1 MKQLIGLYKCHP
13 ESSCSLETAAVNS
26 CPEWWTK
33 RISKLRDF
41 LRRSEPTKNRKQT
54 LRLPWNH
61 VSQHWHSPSA
71 VHSYGGEDLY
81 PPPLCTELPATAPG
95 STTRQIRAALLSH
108 QKMELMRLGNSQG
121 CIYYLK
127 FCIAALC
134 SEKWFL
140 HLSYPCLSSVQWD
153 HAGWATTYKSE
164 HETRVCFLKGSIAAR
179 KECSSSQHRRKR
191 LWDTH
196 WNSNAL
202 RDIIEFS
209 LIPFQST
216 IFTSAMKYKTLTR
229 EGGFI
234 LARFWN
240 TAPAIALSF
249 LSQQSYSRRAQ
260 KDNQLELL
268 ELLLPLSIYC
278 FAIIKHP

>member
-1 MKQLIGLYKCHP
+1 M
-13 ESSCSLETAAVNS
+13 
-26 CPEWWTK
+26 
-33 RISKLRDF
+33 
-41 LRRSEPTKNRKQT
+41 
-54 LRLPWNH
+54 
-61 VSQHWHSPSA
+61 
-71 VHSYGGEDLY
+71 GGEDLY

-108 QKMELMRLGNSQG
+108 QKMELMRLGNSQS

-127 FCIAALC
+127 FCTAALC

-202 RDIIEFS
+202 RDITEFS

-216 IFTSAMKYKTLTR
+216 IFTWVQWNIKHLPER
-229 EGGFI
+229 EASFWLVSEIQPQLLLFPFYLSSHTAEGLRRI
-234 LARFWN
+234 TNWNFWN
-240 TAPAIALSF
+240 CSF
-249 LSQQSYSRRAQ
+249 LSAFTA
-260 KDNQLELL
+260 
-268 ELLLPLSIYC
+268 LLL
-278 FAIIKHP
+278 

>member
-1 MKQLIGLYKCHP
+1 M
-13 ESSCSLETAAVNS
+13 
-26 CPEWWTK
+26 
-33 RISKLRDF
+33 
-41 LRRSEPTKNRKQT
+41 
-54 LRLPWNH
+54 
-61 VSQHWHSPSA
+61 
-71 VHSYGGEDLY
+71 GGEDLY

-164 HETRVCFLKGSIAAR
+164 HETKVCFLKGSIAAR
-179 KECSSSQHRRKR
+179 NECSSSQHRRKR

-196 WNSNAL
+196 WNSNTL
-202 RDIIEFS
+202 RDITEFS

-216 IFTSAMKYKTLTR
+216 IFTWVQWNIKHLPER
-229 EGGFI
+229 EASFWLVSEIQPQLLLFPFYLSSHTAEGLRRI
-234 LARFWN
+234 TNWNFWN
-240 TAPAIALSF
+240 CSF
-249 LSQQSYSRRAQ
+249 LSAFTA
-260 KDNQLELL
+260 
-268 ELLLPLSIYC
+268 LLL
-278 FAIIKHP
+278 